1 MACGLLR
8 HHNVKATTAV
18 VLWAAFLVGATVAPL
33 RAQEGN
39 RFALGGNIQMRTA
52 EAAQTHG
59 GKGPGLQWRFGHS
72 ETGWGW
78 AYGLNWFATDVD
90 KPIGGSSTELGELRV
105 KPFMGGYGYTR
116 RFGAVAVAANM
127 LGGWAVTSFTLAP
140 SAADAYRDRLGARTL
155 DAHSHGTFVAKPEVE
170 AWIDVGRKYGIKLSA
185 GYMLAR
191 PRMTVSSSL
200 GDEYR
205 RVRADQLMLTAGVV
219 YRIF

>member
-1 MACGLLR
+1 LP
-8 HHNVKATTAV
+8 VWTA
-18 VLWAAFLVGATVAPL
+18 LLVGAIAADAY
-33 RAQEGN
+33 AQEGN

-78 AYGLNWFATDVD
+78 AYGFNWFATDVD
-90 KPIGGSSTELGELRV
+90 KSIGGAATELGELRV
-105 KPFMGGYGYTR
+105 KPIMGGYGYTR
-116 RFGAVAVAANM
+116 RFGPVAVAANM
-127 LGGWAVTSFTLAP
+127 LGGWAMTSFSLSPQA
-140 SAADAYRDRLGARTL
+140 SDAYRDRLGARTL
-155 DAHSHGTFVAKPEVE
+155 AVRPHGTFVAKPEVE
-170 AWIDVGRKYGIKLSA
+170 AWIDIGRKYGVKLTA

-191 PRMTVSSSL
+191 PRVTVSSSL
-200 GDEYR
+200 GDEYH